1 VIHLGRHASREGWVS
16 FESDSQLRRT
26 KERLHRRCLPCL
38 TGLLEQLKGSPDRV
52 ELTFAWDCW
61 KVVALTAG
69 RDECLALLERFSAA
83 HPQEYVYGKLG
94 TGRADR
100 ETHALMFHTER
111 AERRDE
117 LSVLLQQVVA
127 QHAPGCVVF
136 HSRGCG
142 NPYEELLG
150 PWQEWKPIS
159 PIRHPERIARVRKG
173 LRESLYGSRR

>member
-1 VIHLGRHASREGWVS
+1 VS
-16 FESDSQLRRT
+16 FESDSRLRRT
-26 KERLHRRCLPCL
+26 KERLHRNCLPCL
-38 TGLLEQLKGSPDRV
+38 TGLLEQLKGAPDRV

-61 KVVALTAG
+61 KVVALTK
-69 RDECLALLERFSAA
+69 DHEECLALLDRFASA
-83 HPQEYVYGKLG
+83 HPEEYVYGKLG

-100 ETHALMFHTER
+100 ETHALIFHTES

-117 LSVLLQQVVA
+117 LLAMLRELLAVR
-127 QHAPGCVVF
+127 APECAVF

-150 PWQEWKPIS
+150 PWQAWERIS
-159 PIRHPERIARVRKG
+159 TIRHPERVPAVREG